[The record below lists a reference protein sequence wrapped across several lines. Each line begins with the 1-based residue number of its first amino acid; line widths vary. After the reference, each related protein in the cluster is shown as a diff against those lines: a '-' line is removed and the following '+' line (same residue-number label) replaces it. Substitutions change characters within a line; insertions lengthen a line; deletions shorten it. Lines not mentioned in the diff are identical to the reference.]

1 MKFIVSSTQLLK
13 HLQQISGV
21 LNPNTVLPVL
31 LDFLFEIQD
40 NQLTIMGTDLETV
53 VKVKMNIEARE
64 PGTVCIPARILL
76 DSLKNI
82 PEQPLTF
89 TIDKTFGVEIT
100 SDTGK
105 YKVVGESAENFPK
118 EPVNDSSTSFT
129 MPGTAIHTIINKCL
143 FATSTDTLRPAMLG
157 VLFELNANGLTTVA
171 TDAHRLVKL
180 TRSDVSAK
188 KNTSFIVPKKPLT
201 LIKGLIPVTD
211 NELTLSFND
220 KHLFVTQGESEIA
233 CRLIDARFPDY
244 KVVIPSEN
252 PYQLIVNKSEFQ
264 NALRRVSVFSNKST
278 NQVALSIQG
287 SELLLESQDIDLNFE
302 GNERMTCSYNG
313 EDMQIAFNAKFL
325 IEMLSAID
333 TEEITIELSTPTRPG
348 IIKPGEKVENE
359 ELLMLIMPLMINA

>member
-21 LNPNTVLPVL
+21 LNANTVLPVL
-31 LDFLFEIQD
+31 LDFLFEIEG
-40 NQLTIMGTDLETV
+40 NQLTIIGTDLETV
-53 VKVKMNIEARE
+53 VKVKMNIEAKE

-89 TIDKTFGVEIT
+89 TIDKSFGIEIT

-105 YKVVGESAENFPK
+105 YKVIGESAENFPK
-118 EPVNDSSTSFT
+118 EPVNDGTSSFK
-129 MPGTAIHTIINKCL
+129 MPATVMHTIINKCL

-157 VLFELNANGLTTVA
+157 VLFELNDKGLTTVT

-180 TRSDVSAK
+180 NRSDIKSKKSA
-188 KNTSFIVPKKPLT
+188 SFIVPKKPLT
-201 LIKGLIPVTD
+201 LIKGIVPVTD
-211 NELTLSFND
+211 EELTVSFND
-220 KHLFVTQGESEIA
+220 KHLFVSQGESEIV

-244 KVVIPSEN
+244 KVVIPAEN
-252 PYQLIVNKSEFQ
+252 PYCLTLKKTDFL

-278 NQVALSIQG
+278 YQVALTIQG

-302 GNERMTCSYNG
+302 GNERMTCSYTG
-313 EDMQIAFNAKFL
+313 EDMQIAFNAKFM

-333 TEEITIELSTPTRPG
+333 TDEIVIELSAPARPG
-348 IIKPGEKVENE
+348 IMKPTETAENE
-359 ELLMLIMPLMINA
+359 NLLMLIMPLMINN